1 MRTLK
6 FRIFYQ
12 KDETGYLTKRTI
24 YLGQHFTYWT
34 GWSKVAKCQF
44 TGLKDKN
51 GKDIYEGDIVIAGN
65 GKICKIS
72 FVNLYG
78 DMIVMIMVIITVN
91 HKLVFTFLI
100 LMKNG
105 LMHLDH
111 LHRGMVRI
119 MRLSA
124 IFTKIRNYVRPI
136 RYK

>member
-72 FVNLYG
+72 FGEFIWRYDSDDYG
-78 DMIVMIMVIITVN
+78 NNYSESQIGFYFSYPNEKWSDAFGSSASGDGKDYEIIGNIYENPELCQT
-91 HKLVFTFLI
+91 H
-100 LMKNG
+100 
-105 LMHLDH
+105 
-111 LHRGMVRI
+111 
-119 MRLSA
+119 
-124 IFTKIRNYVRPI
+124 
-136 RYK
+136 